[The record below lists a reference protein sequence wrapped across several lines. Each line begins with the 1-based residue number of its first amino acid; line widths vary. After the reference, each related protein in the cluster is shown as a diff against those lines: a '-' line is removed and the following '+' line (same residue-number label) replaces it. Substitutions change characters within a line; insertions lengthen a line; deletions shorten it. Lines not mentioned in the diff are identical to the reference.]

1 MTKILISGGRKN
13 EHCRNRYRLQPRCGG
28 PSGEVEELDFASIK
42 VEIKE
47 EPTAECVLYFIRSPG
62 RKIGWAICELI
73 VKNYWPKQWPNFL
86 RRQMPVLKV
95 RGHWRRPEGMVCD
108 QAGHS
113 EWRGVQGM
121 SFRKG
126 WPVSRSLGEDVRLST
141 PFGPWLPVTLTL
153 SAALTMDF
161 ISPIC
166 LNLHTHL
173 FCFFFSYSK
182 MDIKHYNNLRCTA

>member
-1 MTKILISGGRKN
+1 
-13 EHCRNRYRLQPRCGG
+13 
-28 PSGEVEELDFASIK
+28 
-42 VEIKE
+42 
-47 EPTAECVLYFIRSPG
+47 
-62 RKIGWAICELI
+62 
-73 VKNYWPKQWPNFL
+73 
-86 RRQMPVLKV
+86 
-95 RGHWRRPEGMVCD
+95 
-108 QAGHS
+108 
-113 EWRGVQGM
+113 M

-141 PFGPWLPVTLTL
+141 PFGPFLPVTVTL